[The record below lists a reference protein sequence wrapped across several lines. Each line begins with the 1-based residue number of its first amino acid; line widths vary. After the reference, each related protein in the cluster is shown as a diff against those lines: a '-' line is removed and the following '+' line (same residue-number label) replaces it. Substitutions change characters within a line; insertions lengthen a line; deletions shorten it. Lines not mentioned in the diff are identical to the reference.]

1 MLLRRDL
8 APHLKSIMGPWW
20 FSQFDLASEVSQ
32 AAKSSLQVGSSFRNS
47 VFLVE
52 VIFYFMCGC
61 PPLSII
67 NSLVVLL
74 DQ

>member
-1 MLLRRDL
+1 MLLRRDI

-32 AAKSSLQVGSSFRNS
+32 AAKSSFQVGSSFGNS

-52 VIFYFMCGC
+52 VI
-61 PPLSII
+61 
-67 NSLVVLL
+67 LL
-74 DQ
+74 YV

>member
-1 MLLRRDL
+1 VLLRRDI

-32 AAKSSLQVGSSFRNS
+32 AAKSSFQVGSSFGNS

-52 VIFYFMCGC
+52 VI
-61 PPLSII
+61 
-67 NSLVVLL
+67 LL
-74 DQ
+74 YV